1 MKSKWNLKT
10 IILMT
15 LTALICGVIYWLIS
29 FLYTIC
35 AAILTPIGLAPMA
48 NDLTQ
53 GPWILAGTLIGCLF
67 QMPGSAFFGQMLSS
81 IIETF
86 IGDKGGIMDAV
97 SGIFDG
103 VGTELGFLL
112 TGYRKY
118 NHFTLALTSLL
129 TTITTFGYS
138 WLFDGYR
145 YLTFWLLVVLF
156 IVRFISIF
164 VVSDFL
170 TLGIIKLLKRS
181 GALNLIQSK

>member
-15 LTALICGVIYWLIS
+15 LIALICGVIYWLIN
-29 FLYTIC
+29 FLYNFC
-35 AAILTPIGLAPMA
+35 SAVLTPIGLAPMA

-67 QMPGSAFFGQMLSS
+67 RMPGSSLFGQILSAT
-81 IIETF
+81 IEMF
-86 IGDKGGIMDAV
+86 IGDAGGVMDVV

-103 VGTELGFLL
+103 VGTELGFLV
-112 TGYRKY
+112 TGYRFY
-118 NHFTLALTSLL
+118 NHFTLILVSLF

-138 WLFDGYR
+138 WLFNGYNT
-145 YLTFWLLVVLF
+145 LAPGLLAILF
-156 IVRFISIF
+156 IVRFLSIF
-164 VVSDFL
+164 VVGDLL

-181 GALNLIQSK
+181 GALKMIQS

>member
-1 MKSKWNLKT
+1 MKTKWNLKT

-29 FLYTIC
+29 FLYTIL
-35 AAILTPIGLAPMA
+35 AAILTPLGLAPMA

-53 GPWILAGTLIGCLF
+53 GPWILAGTLIGCMF
-67 QMPGSAFFGQMLSS
+67 QMPGSAFFGQFLSS

-103 VGTELGFLL
+103 IGTELGFMI

-118 NHFTLALTSLL
+118 NHWTLALTSLL

-145 YLTFWLLVVLF
+145 FLGLGILSLLF
-156 IVRFISIF
+156 CVRFASIF
-164 VVSDFL
+164 IVSDFL

-181 GALNLIQSK
+181 GALGMMK